1 MTATL
6 TGKTA
11 LITGGGSGIGRAT
24 AQAFAREG
32 AIVVVAGRNA
42 ESLDETVRLIKE
54 EHGQAHAVVADVT
67 RADDVRAMVDTASQ
81 HGGLHIAVNNAG
93 VLGQP
98 APVADLD
105 EDTWS
110 TVLATN
116 ATGVWL
122 SMKYQ
127 IAHMINNGGGAIV
140 NVASNIGAHMTL
152 PSLAAY
158 AASKAAVSSLT
169 RTAAK
174 EYIGHGI
181 RINAISPGPIDTS
194 MSLLPGETEAERAAR
209 FRDALPAG
217 RVGSL
222 DEAAGTILWLT
233 SPASG
238 FVVGHDLVIDG
249 GAAA

>member
-1 MTATL
+1 MTTTL
-6 TGKTA
+6 SGKTA

-42 ESLDETVRLIKE
+42 ESLEETVRLIKE
-54 EHGQAHAVVADVT
+54 EHGQAYAVVADVT
-67 RADDVRAMVDTASQ
+67 RADDVRAMVDAASQ

-93 VLGQP
+93 VVGRP

-110 TVLATN
+110 TVFATN
-116 ATGVWL
+116 TTGVWL

-127 IAHMINNGGGAIV
+127 IAHMLNNGGGAIV
-140 NVASNIGAHMTL
+140 NVASTVGAHITI
-152 PSLAAY
+152 PSMAAY

-194 MSLLPGETEAERAAR
+194 MSLLPGETDVERAAR
-209 FRDALPAG
+209 LSGALPAG